1 MDFVAMEPPSK
12 RSKRIMVQVE
22 NVKLLGNAIHYGK
35 IKHGWWGFSFCQ
47 VQYLWSHHQC
57 VQAYCAHMK
66 QLGETYGEST
76 SKNEISKTFLTKSWK
91 KYRFTMRAIISSCS

>member
-35 IKHGWWGFSFCQ
+35 IKHG
-47 VQYLWSHHQC
+47 
-57 VQAYCAHMK
+57 
-66 QLGETYGEST
+66 
-76 SKNEISKTFLTKSWK
+76 
-91 KYRFTMRAIISSCS
+91 